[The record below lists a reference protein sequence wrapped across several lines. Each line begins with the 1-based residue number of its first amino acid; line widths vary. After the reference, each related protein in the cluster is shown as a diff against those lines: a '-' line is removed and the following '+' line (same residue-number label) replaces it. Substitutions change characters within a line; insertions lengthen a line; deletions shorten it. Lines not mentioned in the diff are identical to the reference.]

1 MFIQVTPIVLYF
13 YNKIYSYKAIRNYIK
28 IYEPYRLYNDPLD
41 LKSIF
46 SNITKDYYEIWP
58 EQL

>member
-1 MFIQVTPIVLYF
+1 MFIQVIPVVLYF
-13 YNKIYSYKAIRNYIK
+13 YNKICSYKAIRNYIK
-28 IYEPYRLYNDPLD
+28 IYEPYKLYNGPYD